1 MERKVLELG
10 TARGG
15 GLLQRFQTELE
26 RLRRQ
31 TGLSR
36 CAYADRLGIPRST
49 YFRLTSPDG
58 NPSLGTVELIA
69 QLVGVE
75 PLALLSRR
83 NQAEDAPSP
92 SPASIRGS

>member
-1 MERKVLELG
+1 MDRKVLEQG
-10 TARGG
+10 TARSR

-26 RLRRQ
+26 RLRRE

-75 PLALLSRR
+75 PLDLLSHKS
-83 NQAEDAPSP
+83 QPGEALSGG
-92 SPASIRGS
+92 PALV